1 MSRNLEFMILTDDI
15 HRYWNV
21 KESNSEP
28 GAEIFGKRE
37 NVKNKTTEWFKSNLG
52 GKKTW
57 LGN

>member
-1 MSRNLEFMILTDDI
+1 MILTDDL